1 MALEISKA
9 EVWAAGIEDR
19 AGGLADKLQPLSDA
33 GANLE
38 FMIARRDQ
46 PGTGVVFVTPV
57 KGSKVVKAAQGA
69 GFAKSD
75 SIHSLRIEGGD
86 KPGTITR
93 AARALSDAGIS
104 FRGLSAA
111 AIGRKFVA
119 HVALDSAED
128 AKKAAA
134 ILKKLG

>member
-19 AGGLADKLQPLSDA
+19 AGGLADKVQPLSEA
-33 GANLE
+33 GGNFE
-38 FMIARRDQ
+38 FLISRRDK

-57 KGSKVVKAAQGA
+57 KGARVVKAARAA

-86 KPGTITR
+86 KAGTIAR

-111 AIGRKFVA
+111 AIGRRFVA
-119 HVALDSAED
+119 HIALDSADD

-134 ILKKLG
+134 VLKKL